1 MEEGRS
7 LRVIGVA
14 RLLHVGLELFERAA
28 RTGTAA
34 TTKLNCQDF
43 GISWSRTLDGGGLVV
58 SDEVAVTIDIEL
70 VSAPPSS
77 KQIAP
82 AARLRSRPS
91 RVYSGLHPAQPGLP
105 SLSGIGNGMAGS
117 LEDSG

>member
-1 MEEGRS
+1 MPSARCASPRGALFLDRSTSRPLDELLRLGREGLK
-7 LRVIGVA
+7 LR
-14 RLLHVGLELFERAA
+14 
-28 RTGTAA
+28 
-34 TTKLNCQDF
+34 
-43 GISWSRTLDGGGLVV
+43 ISWSRTLDGGGLVV
-58 SDEVAVTIDIEL
+58 SDEVAVTIGIEL